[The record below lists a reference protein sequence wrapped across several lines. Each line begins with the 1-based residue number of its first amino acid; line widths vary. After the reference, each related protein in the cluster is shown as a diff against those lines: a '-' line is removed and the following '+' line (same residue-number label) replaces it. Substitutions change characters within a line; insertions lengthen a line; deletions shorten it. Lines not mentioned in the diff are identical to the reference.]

1 MTDFL
6 FLVSF
11 RIKNTEYVYFQDLN
25 IYIYIY
31 IFSKKNKIFEYVD
44 ISLCLHIV
52 MNMDKDYHLLST

>member
-6 FLVSF
+6 FLFSF
-11 RIKNTEYVYFQDLN
+11 RIKNTEYVYFQDLK
-25 IYIYIY
+25 IYIY